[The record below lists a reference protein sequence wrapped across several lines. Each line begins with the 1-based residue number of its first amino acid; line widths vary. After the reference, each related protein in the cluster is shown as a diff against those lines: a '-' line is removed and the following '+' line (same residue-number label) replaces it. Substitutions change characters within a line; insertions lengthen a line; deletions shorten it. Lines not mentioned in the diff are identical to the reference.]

1 MDTMNRTG
9 RPLSKALSLVALALL
24 TCTKIPSDM
33 ATLTPNV
40 GATSLLA
47 PADGSTDNI
56 LAPRLMWESVAGATG
71 YHVQVS
77 TASDFSVIAFEDSAV
92 SDTFK
97 AAVGLKYKTMY
108 YWRVQVHDAR
118 SLSDWTMYRIFTTII
133 EPQTPAIVSPKDSA
147 TGAPTT
153 LTLIWNSAGGAA
165 SYFVQVASD
174 TGFTGIVTA
183 DSTLGDTAKLVTGLS
198 NNQTYYWRI
207 RSQNPGGVSA
217 WTAMKSFTTIVAAPV
232 APTLNSP
239 ASGAVNQQLSLTL
252 SWSTVSNASTYYLQV
267 ATDLAFADIVFKD
280 SAVTDTSMTVSGLA
294 NGVLYYWRVMAQNQ
308 GGVSAWSNLSGF
320 TTIAAAPKQPS
331 LISPADGAVGQTIP
345 LTVIWNKAVGAATY
359 VLQVATDTGFTLISA
374 ADSMLTD
381 TAKSLAGLA
390 NSTKYYWRVQAK
402 NPTGAS
408 AWSTVRSFT
417 TFAAALGTPVLRSPA
432 DAATGQPVAAV
443 VSWQAVSGAKN
454 YRVQASMSNDF
465 STIFVQDSGLTDTSA
480 TLAGL
485 VNNTTYFWRA
495 RAENAAG
502 FGNWTSPWRFTTI
515 MAAPQI
521 PALVAPA
528 DAATGQQLS
537 LALAWNTAAG
547 AATYSLQVA
556 ADSNFGSIVAAD
568 SIIADTAQTV
578 TGLLNSTTYYW
589 RVASRNPVGTS
600 GWSVRRS
607 FTTFAATLQTP
618 TLTSP
623 QNGATGISIVPTLIW
638 STVAN
643 ATTYEVQVS
652 GVNDFSTVLTDDATL
667 TSGSKP
673 LSALLNSTMYYWR
686 VRAKSLSGT
695 SNWTDS
701 WTFTTIITV
710 PATPVLVLP
719 NDNAGG
725 QPVSL
730 SLLWNRANGAATYYV
745 QVAADTGFVSVISSD
760 STLTDT
766 SKAVSGLANG
776 STYYW
781 RVQARNLSGGSAWS
795 VRRSFTTI
803 RQFTLTITA
812 ANGSVTISPNQAQYD
827 SGAVLTLIATPAP
840 GYQFTGWSGDA
851 SGASDTATIIMNRT
865 KGVTANFAIA
875 TYQLTVIAGSGGAF
889 TAPSTSPVTVS
900 SGTPTT
906 ITASPI
912 GGYVFAN
919 WSVTSGTAVI
929 ASAASTSTT
938 VTLSSG
944 NATVTANFAVA
955 STYQLTVIAGTGG
968 AFTAPTTSPVTVS
981 SGAPT
986 TITATPIAGY
996 SFGNWSVTSGTAAIA
1011 SASSASTTV
1020 TLTFGNATV
1029 TANFVPITAQLTVIA
1044 GTGGTIT
1051 APSSSPVTV
1060 NYGAA
1065 TTITA
1070 LPITGYSFVN
1080 WTAPVGTATIANAS
1094 SDTTTVTLTNGAA
1107 TVQANFKPICQWTAV
1122 NNGLTNTDV
1131 ISLNSNGNNIFAGTS
1146 GGGAFLSTNSGTSW
1160 AAVNS
1165 GLTSG
1170 YVFSFVGVNSRIL
1183 AGTGGGVFVSADNGT
1198 TWIDS
1203 GLTGYA
1209 VFSLATNG
1217 NGTFAG
1223 TNGFGVFVSQDNGVS
1238 WSAVNTGLGNLNVP
1252 DLLATS
1258 GVDLFAGTYGGGVF
1272 HSIGGAWTAVN
1283 TGLTNDTILCLAAS
1297 GNGNNIFAGTNGGG
1311 VFISTNNG
1319 ATWTAVNSGIPSS
1332 EAYIQSLFVSGS
1344 SIFAGTSF
1352 GQVFLSTNNGASWNL
1367 ANVGLGNQPIMSFTG
1382 NGLTIFAGTGTGVF
1396 SSPMP

>member
-1 MDTMNRTG
+1 
-9 RPLSKALSLVALALL
+9 
-24 TCTKIPSDM
+24 M
-33 ATLTPNV
+33 ATLAPNM

-56 LAPRLMWESVAGATG
+56 LAPRLVWQSVPGATG

-77 TASDFSVIAFEDSAV
+77 TSSDFSVIAFEDSAV
-92 SDTFK
+92 PDTFK

-118 SLSDWTMYRIFTTII
+118 SLSDWTMYRIFSTII
-133 EPQTPAIVSPKDSA
+133 EPQTPAMVSPKDST
-147 TGAPTT
+147 TGTPTT
-153 LTLIWNSAGGAA
+153 LTLIWNSAIGAA

-174 TGFTGIVTA
+174 TGFTGIVAA

-198 NNQTYYWRI
+198 NNQTYYWRV

-217 WTAMKSFTTIVAAPV
+217 WTAMKSFTTIVAAPA
-232 APTLNSP
+232 APRLSSP
-239 ASGAVNQQLSLTL
+239 ASGAANQQLSLTL
-252 SWSTVSNASTYYLQV
+252 FWNAVSNASTYYLQV
-267 ATDLAFADIVFKD
+267 ATDLAFANIVFKD
-280 SAVTDTSMTVSGLA
+280 SMVTDTSRAISGLA
-294 NGVLYYWRVMAQNQ
+294 NGVLYYWRVMSQNQ

-345 LTVIWNKAVGAATY
+345 LAVTWNKAVGAATY
-359 VLQVATDTGFTLISA
+359 VLQVATDTGFASVAA
-374 ADSMLTD
+374 ADSTLMD
-381 TAKSLAGLA
+381 TTKSLAGLA

-402 NPTGAS
+402 NPIGAS

-443 VSWQAVSGAKN
+443 VSWQSVSGAKS
-454 YRVQASMSNDF
+454 YRIEVSAAGDF
-465 STIFVQDSGLTDTSA
+465 STIFVQDSGLTDTST

-485 VNNTTYFWRA
+485 VNNTTYFWRV

-537 LALAWNTAAG
+537 LALAWNAAAG

-556 ADSNFGSIVAAD
+556 ADSNFASIVAAD
-568 SIIADTAQTV
+568 SLIADTTQTV
-578 TGLLNSTTYYW
+578 GGLLNSTTYYW
-589 RVASRNPVGTS
+589 RVASRNPIGMS

-618 TLTSP
+618 TLASP
-623 QNGATGISIVPTLIW
+623 QNGATGVLLPATLAW

-643 ATTYEVQVS
+643 ASTYEVQVS
-652 GVNDFSTVLTDDATL
+652 GVNDFSTVLIDDATL

-673 LSALLNSTMYYWR
+673 LSGLLNSTTYYWR

-695 SNWTDS
+695 SNWTDP

-730 SLLWNRANGAATYYV
+730 SLLWNKATGAARYYV

-781 RVQARNLSGGSAWS
+781 RVQAKNASGGSAWS
-795 VRRSFTTI
+795 VRRSFATI

-827 SGAVLTLIATPAP
+827 SGTVLTLIATPAS

-851 SGASDTATIIMNRT
+851 GGASDTATITMNRT

-875 TYQLTVIAGSGGAF
+875 TYQLTIIAGSGGAF

-900 SGTPTT
+900 SGTPTA

-912 GGYVFAN
+912 AGYVFAN

-929 ASAASTSTT
+929 ASAASASTT

-944 NATVTANFAVA
+944 NATVTANFTAA
-955 STYQLTVIAGTGG
+955 STYQLTVIAGSGG

-986 TITATPIAGY
+986 TITAVPIAGY
-996 SFGNWSVTSGTAAIA
+996 SFAKWTVTTGTANIA
-1011 SASSASTTV
+1011 NPDSASTTV
-1020 TLTFGNATV
+1020 VLTSGNATV
-1029 TANFVPITAQLTVIA
+1029 TASFAAITFQLTMAA
-1044 GTGGTIT
+1044 GTGGWTVP
-1051 APSSSPVTV
+1051 APGSTV
-1060 NYGAA
+1060 AGYGIA
-1065 TTITA
+1065 TTISA
-1070 LPITGYSFVN
+1070 SLSAGYSFAG
-1080 WTAPVGTATIANAS
+1080 WTVTSGTATIANAN

-1122 NNGLTNTDV
+1122 NNGLTNTDMV
-1131 ISLNSNGNNIFAGTS
+1131 SIYETGNSIFAGTG
-1146 GGGAFLSTNSGTSW
+1146 GGGAFLSTNSGTNW

-1170 YVFSFVGVNSRIL
+1170 YVWSFVGVGSKIFT
-1183 AGTGGGVFVSADNGT
+1183 GTSQGVFVSADNGAA
-1198 TWIDS
+1198 WIDS

-1252 DLLATS
+1252 ALVATS

-1272 HSIGGAWTAVN
+1272 HSTGGAWTAVN
-1283 TGLTNDTILCLAAS
+1283 TGLTNDTVLCLAAN
-1297 GNGNNIFAGTNGGG
+1297 GNGSSIFAGTNGGG

-1396 SSPMP
+1396 SSPLP